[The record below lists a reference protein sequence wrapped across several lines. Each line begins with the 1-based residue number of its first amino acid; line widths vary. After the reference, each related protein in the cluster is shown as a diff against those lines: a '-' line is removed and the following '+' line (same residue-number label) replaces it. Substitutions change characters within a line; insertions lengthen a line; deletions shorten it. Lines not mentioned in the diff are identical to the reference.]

1 MTGRNLILQ
10 RVVGALYI
18 LAGIGKFFPRL
29 ESVEGRLTDASEANR
44 GTVISGPVDWL
55 DRHPTGVMWF
65 VATVMVAAGL
75 ALLWNRRGLV
85 IAALY
90 GQLLMLV
97 LFVVIL
103 VSSVPEILV
112 MDAAFFAAALY
123 LLYRYHSSADATV
136 AASTGSTPEAGDLP

>member
-18 LAGIGKFFPRL
+18 LAGIGKFFPQL
-29 ESVEGRLTDASEANR
+29 ESVEGRLDDASQANR
-44 GTVISGPVDWL
+44 GTVLSGPVDWL
-55 DRHPTGVMWF
+55 DRHPTGVMWG
-65 VATVMVAAGL
+65 VAAAMVAAGL
-75 ALLWNRRGLV
+75 ALLWNRRSFV
-85 IAALY
+85 VAALY

-112 MDAAFFAAALY
+112 MDAAFFAAAIY
-123 LLYRYHSSADATV
+123 LLYRYHASPGTRT
-136 AASTGSTPEAGDLP
+136 AASTGPSREAR

>member
-10 RVVGALYI
+10 RIVGALYV
-18 LAGIGKFFPRL
+18 LAGTGKFFPQL
-29 ESVEGRLTDASEANR
+29 ESVEGRLDDASEANE

-65 VATVMVAAGL
+65 VAVAMVAAGL

-112 MDAAFFAAALY
+112 MDAAFFAAAIY
-123 LLYRYHSSADATV
+123 LLYRYHVSPGAGV
-136 AASTGSTPEAGDLP
+136 AASTGPSREAR